1 MLLLEVFASPPW
13 LAITGG
19 YLGLFLMSSAFVSLG
34 LLASSLTQNQII
46 AAAMAFGALLLLWI
60 IRWAESFVGPT
71 LGKFFEYI
79 SLLTHFDNFAK
90 GILDSQDVLYYL
102 LFIILALFITL
113 RILESRQWR
122 G

>member
-1 MLLLEVFASPPW
+1 M
-13 LAITGG
+13 
-19 YLGLFLMSSAFVSLG
+19 
-34 LLASSLTQNQII
+34 
-46 AAAMAFGALLLLWI
+46 LWI
-60 IRWAESFVGPT
+60 IGWAESFVGPT

-102 LFIILALFITL
+102 LFITLALFITL

-122 G
+122 A